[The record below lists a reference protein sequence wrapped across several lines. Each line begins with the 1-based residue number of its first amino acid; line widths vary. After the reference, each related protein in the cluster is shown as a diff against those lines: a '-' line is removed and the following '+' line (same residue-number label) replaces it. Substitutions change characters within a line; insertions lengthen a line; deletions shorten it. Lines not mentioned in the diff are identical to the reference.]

1 MLYEIHLNEN
11 ITQKYCT
18 FFFFLQVALFCNN
31 SFDTERQKVTI
42 LTEANE
48 EAKPLIS
55 TEANSSKHSSP
66 NHLQNNI
73 NCTKNDNSVS
83 KEETSDLCNHK
94 EKPPNV
100 KSVKLVENTKS
111 LASAGN
117 KFRQKSQIIRKAT
130 AWRKKSRQSLHLKN
144 EDRERKA
151 TETLA
156 VVLGKK
162 HCEISKNCFELIF
175 GKF

>member
-1 MLYEIHLNEN
+1 MFDQKHLSKN
-11 ITQKYCT
+11 IAQKYCT
-18 FFFFLQVALFCNN
+18 FFFFLQVALFYNN
-31 SFDTERQKVTI
+31 SFDTERSKVTI
-42 LTEANE
+42 LTEAND

-83 KEETSDLCNHK
+83 KEEASGLCNHK
-94 EKPPNV
+94 EKSPNV
-100 KSVKLVENTKS
+100 KSVKLVENTPCS
-111 LASAGN
+111 ASAIN

-130 AWRKKSRQSLHLKN
+130 AWRKKSRQSLHIKN

-156 VVLGKK
+156 VVLG
-162 HCEISKNCFELIF
+162 N
-175 GKF
+175 